1 MKLDQLYQIQKLYFG
16 HEELARALG
25 ITRASARV
33 TASRYVKQGLLV
45 RIRNNLY
52 LLRETWKHIR
62 LEETFQIA
70 NLAQV
75 PSYISLTTALDYYG
89 LTTQL
94 QRDFFESIALKRTK
108 EIKVNA
114 TTFTYTKISQ
124 DLYFGFQK
132 ERNFFIA
139 IPEKAIL
146 DSFYLMSL
154 GRYSLDLS
162 AVQSHKFDRKLLA
175 DMSEYFPERT
185 RNLLRTHEYLAAA

>member
-1 MKLDQLYQIQKLYFG
+1 MKLNQLYQIQKLYFG

-33 TASRYVKQGLLV
+33 AASRYVKQGFLV

-52 LLRETWKHIR
+52 LLRETWKHIS
-62 LEETFQIA
+62 LEETFEIA

-75 PSYISLTTALDYYG
+75 PSYVSLATALDYYG

-162 AVQSHKFDRKLLA
+162 AIESHKLDQKLLA
-175 DMSEYFPERT
+175 DMSVLFPERT
-185 RNLLRTHEYLAAA
+185 QKLLYTHEYLAAA